1 MTTDLSGKRILVTGA
16 TGFIGGYAARRLH
29 ADGAH
34 VLALERT
41 PGKGNRLAQAG
52 IEIVKGD
59 ITDLSQMKAIFDEH
73 DVQIVMHIA
82 AWLRGK
88 PLSNFQR
95 VNVDATCHLAEL
107 SAEAG
112 VERFVF
118 TSSIAVYGLHGD
130 TNVDE
135 STPVKPYNNP
145 YGDTKIQAEKRLHE
159 IADKTGLT
167 YVIVRPGMVYGP
179 GSPGW
184 TIRLTKWAKKG
195 WLPIIDGGRGTA
207 YPVYIDN
214 LVDMLVICA
223 THPAAASEIF
233 NAVDDGPVT
242 MGEFLGAYMAMVPTD
257 RAIRLPGSI
266 VKSLAALISP
276 FFPEAKLSH
285 YAHQL
290 CSQGMVLNQ
299 KAKKLLGWSPKVSLQ
314 EGLARSEAW
323 LREASILE

>member
-1 MTTDLSGKRILVTGA
+1 MTDNVAGKHILVTGA

-41 PGKGNRLAQAG
+41 PGKGDSLAKAG

-59 ITDLSQMKAIFDEH
+59 ITDKAQVKAIFDKH
-73 DVQIVMHIA
+73 QVQIVMHIA
-82 AWLRGK
+82 AWLRGR

-95 VNVDATCHLAEL
+95 VNVDATSHLAEI

-112 VERFVF
+112 VNRFVF
-118 TSSIAVYGLHGD
+118 TSSIAVYGMHGD

-135 STPVKPYNNP
+135 STPLKPYGDP
-145 YGDTKIQAEKRLHE
+145 YGDTKIQAEERLKETAHN
-159 IADKTGLT
+159 TGLT

-184 TIRLTKWAKKG
+184 TIRLAKWAKKG

-214 LVDMLVICA
+214 LVDMLVTCA
-223 THPAAASEIF
+223 THPAAVGEIF
-233 NAVDDGPVT
+233 NGTDDGPVT
-242 MGEFLGAYMAMVPTD
+242 MGEFLGAYMEMVPTD
-257 RAIRLPGSI
+257 RAIRLPGWAL
-266 VKSLAALISP
+266 KGLAAVATP

-285 YAHQL
+285 YANQL
-290 CSQGMVLNQ
+290 CGRGLISNQ
-299 KAKKLLGWSPKVSLQ
+299 KAKDQLGWSPKVSLK
-314 EGLARSEAW
+314 EGVARSEAW
-323 LREASILE
+323 LRETGILE